1 MLDDPH
7 DPLAPTGKSS
17 KAGTQVLDGASI
29 RQRLASVRLPVMPQV
44 LSRLLD
50 ACLADAADPEELAS
64 LIALDPG
71 LAARLASVGAA
82 SASPGGQLP
91 ANLAQ
96 CLAGAGSGVI
106 RSIAT
111 GEAAASV
118 FGGALGA
125 GPLHHRL
132 WAHAVKS
139 ALVARVLARSL
150 SYPDPEEAYLAGL
163 LHDAGMLV
171 LAALDPAG
179 YPRLATHGRDDE
191 ALCRVEQERYGA
203 THAEVGAWLTAQWQL
218 GSFLSDSVLYHHAPA
233 ERVAGAH
240 PLIRIVLLAQQL
252 AQADRPAE
260 LAQALD
266 MARLCGVT
274 PQAVAGAQEEAGR
287 ELQAIADELGIAL
300 EASAKGADTQA
311 ARGALAQLGARLERK
326 LLLDSVGDLLAPGA
340 GRQEALQAAARAALA
355 LFGLRPAVFFLREAS
370 GAGFT
375 GHALAPTH
383 QMAGQ
388 LAFVAGQSDSVAAQA
403 TLGSPAV
410 WFEGD
415 PSRGLLDAQLARLL
429 GAPGL
434 VCIPLGA
441 QDRCTG
447 VAVAALQSRH
457 QAEQLQSRMDLLRA
471 FGRLAGPALDQAGQ
485 GAGSA
490 AATGAPAAAPG
501 ELPGLPVEVG
511 ATGEQIR
518 QLLHEVS
525 NPLTIVGNYLA
536 TLKFTLGNAG
546 EKELRIVSEEIG
558 RVTDILNRFQSTPRA
573 GAAGGPVELRQLIE
587 SLLGLC
593 AGSGLVP
600 PGVKVESRLHAGAA
614 AIAAQPDKLKQVL
627 LNLMKNAFEAMPG
640 GGSFSVST
648 TLWSNGADGS
658 HAEIILE
665 DSGPGL
671 PPEVEQKLFQP
682 VASSKGGQHFGIGL
696 SIAGQLVREMGGLIH
711 CHSSAGGCRF
721 RILLPVETP

>member
-7 DPLAPTGKSS
+7 DPLAPTGKST
-17 KAGTQVLDGASI
+17 KAGTQVLDGAGI

-44 LSRLLD
+44 LARLLD
-50 ACLADAADPEELAS
+50 ACLADSNDLEELAS

-71 LAARLASVGAA
+71 LAARVAAVGVASGDPA
-82 SASPGGQLP
+82 QQP

-96 CLAGAGSGVI
+96 CLARAGAGVI

-118 FGGALGA
+118 FGGAAGA
-125 GPLHHRL
+125 GPLHQRL

-139 ALVARVLARSL
+139 ALLARALAQSL
-150 SYPDPEEAYLAGL
+150 AYPDPEEAYLAGL

-171 LAALDPAG
+171 LAVLDPAG

-203 THAEVGAWLTAQWQL
+203 THAEVGAWLSAQWQL
-218 GSFLSDSVLYHHAPA
+218 GSFLSDSLLYHHAPA

-252 AQADRPAE
+252 AQADKPAE
-260 LAQALD
+260 QGQASD
-266 MARLCGVT
+266 VARLCGIA
-274 PQAVAGAQEEAGR
+274 PRAVAAAQEEAGR

-300 EASAKGADTQA
+300 DAPGSKTDGQP

-326 LLLDSVGDLLAPGA
+326 LLLDSVGELLAQGG
-340 GRQEALQAAARAALA
+340 GRQEALHAVVQAAQS
-355 LFGLRPAVFFLREAS
+355 LFGLQTAVFFLREPS
-370 GAGFT
+370 GALFT
-375 GHALAPTH
+375 GHALATAH
-383 QMAGQ
+383 QKASQ
-388 LAFVAGQSDSVAAQA
+388 LAFTAGQSDSAAAQA

-410 WFEGD
+410 WFED
-415 PSRGLLDAQLARLL
+415 EPSRGLLDAQLARLL
-429 GAPGL
+429 GAPGI

-441 QDRCTG
+441 QDRCTAL
-447 VAVAALQSRH
+447 AVAALHSRH
-457 QAEQLQSRMDLLRA
+457 QAEQLQARMDLLRA
-471 FGRLAGPALDQAGQ
+471 FGRLAGPALDQARPGP
-485 GAGSA
+485 ATA
-490 AATGAPAAAPG
+490 AAAPAAPG
-501 ELPGLPVEVG
+501 ERPGLPVEVG

-536 TLKFTLGNAG
+536 TLKFSLGATA

-558 RVTDILNRFQSTPRA
+558 RVTEILNRFQSTPLA

-587 SLLGLC
+587 GLLGLC

-600 PGVKVESRLHAGAA
+600 AGVRVESRPHAGAS
-614 AIAAQPDKLKQVL
+614 AIVAQPDKLKQVL

-640 GGSFSVST
+640 GGTFSVST
-648 TLWSNGADGS
+648 ALWSNGAEGS

-671 PPEVEQKLFQP
+671 PAEVQQKLFQP

-696 SIAGQLVREMGGLIH
+696 SIAGQLVHEMGGLIH
-711 CHSSAGGCRF
+711 CHSSTGGCRF